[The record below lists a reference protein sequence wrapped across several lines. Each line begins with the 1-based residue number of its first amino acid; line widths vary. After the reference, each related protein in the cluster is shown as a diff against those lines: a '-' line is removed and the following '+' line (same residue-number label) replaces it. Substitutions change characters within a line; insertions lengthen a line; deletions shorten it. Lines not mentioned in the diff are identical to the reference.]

1 MARGVV
7 RGMGVV
13 LLVAGLG
20 LLGWVGWQYFGTG
33 ITSNHAMDDLKRD
46 LHDDWQPSVAKP
58 PAAKAEAGTPI
69 VLLRIPKFGKDWE
82 KPVLEGVAKDDLTR
96 GIGHYPET
104 QLPGEPG
111 NFAIAGH
118 RVTHGSPFGR
128 LLELKKGDQVVVE
141 TADAVYTYE
150 LDGSPRDL
158 TVEPA
163 DNWVLEPVPG
173 KPRETPATSI
183 ITLTTC
189 QDLFHSPDRSVAF
202 GHLVKADKKP

>member
-1 MARGVV
+1 MGRRVV
-7 RGMGVV
+7 RGLGVV

-46 LHDDWQPSVAKP
+46 LHDDWQPSTGK
-58 PAAKAEAGTPI
+58 PAAKAAAGKPI

-82 KPVLEGVAKDDLTR
+82 KPVVEGVDKDDLTR
-96 GIGHYPET
+96 GIGHYPQT

-111 NFAIAGH
+111 NFAVAGH
-118 RVTHGSPFGR
+118 RVTHGSPFR
-128 LLELKKGDQVVVE
+128 KLLELSKGDQVIVE
-141 TADAVYTYE
+141 TATAIYTYE

-158 TVEPA
+158 TVKPA

-173 KPRETPATSI
+173 KPAVTPTSSI

>member
-7 RGMGVV
+7 RGVGIVA
-13 LLVAGLG
+13 LLAGLG

-33 ITSNHAMDDLKRD
+33 ITSNRTMDDLKRG
-46 LHDDWQPSVAKP
+46 LHDEWQPAAKP
-58 PAAKAEAGTPI
+58 PAKPQTGTAI

-82 KPVLEGVAKDDLTR
+82 KPVVEGVGKDDLTR
-96 GIGHYPET
+96 GIGHYPQT

-111 NFAIAGH
+111 NFALAGH
-118 RVTHGSPFGR
+118 RVTHGSPFR
-128 LLELKKGDQVVVE
+128 KLLELSKGDQVIVE
-141 TADAVYTYE
+141 TGDAIYTYE

-158 TVEPA
+158 TVKPA
-163 DNWVLEPVPG
+163 ANWVLEPVPG
-173 KPRETPATSI
+173 KPREAPSKSI

-202 GHLVKADKKP
+202 GHLVKADKKS

>member
-7 RGMGVV
+7 RGVGIV
-13 LLVAGLG
+13 LLLAGVG
-20 LLGWVGWQYFGTG
+20 LLGWVGWQYFGTD
-33 ITSNHAMDDLKRD
+33 ITSNHKMDDAERD
-46 LHDDWQPSVAKP
+46 LRGRWTKP
-58 PAAKAEAGTPI
+58 PAKATTGTPI

-82 KPVLEGVAKDDLTR
+82 KPVVEGVGKSDLAR

-104 QLPGEPG
+104 QLPGQPG

-118 RVTHGSPFGR
+118 RVTHGSPFKK
-128 LLELKKGDQVVVE
+128 LLELDKGDQVIVE

-158 TVEPA
+158 TVKPT
-163 DNWVLEPVPG
+163 DNWVLQPVPG
-173 KPRETPATSI
+173 KPSDTPTRSI

-189 QDLFHSPDRSVAF
+189 QDLFHSPDRSIAF
-202 GHLVKADKKP
+202 GHLVKADRKS